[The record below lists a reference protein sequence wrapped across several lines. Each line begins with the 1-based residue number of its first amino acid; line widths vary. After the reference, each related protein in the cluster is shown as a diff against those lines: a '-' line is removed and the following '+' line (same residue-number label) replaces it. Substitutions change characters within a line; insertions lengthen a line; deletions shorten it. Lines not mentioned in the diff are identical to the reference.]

1 MLNGHPVCRRG
12 GGLMPKAR
20 RFLSI
25 CLGGTLLLS
34 GLKGIEGSF
43 EDGLRLRGVE
53 GNSED
58 PSSPATVATCQLKSS
73 NPLDKTELTLS
84 KESPTVS
91 LRCQGEQ
98 FDFVPKN
105 EKNVC
110 ISKDD
115 KATLKDCRDK
125 PGDATSDSITLEGLL
140 GTKGPIQWSGNGVA
154 DKVGNKERTLK
165 LDESQL
171 PFADKSFFVGC
182 LNTPEEEPEK
192 CKVKVSVLARESSV
206 KDNVV
211 TCAYGADSNKAS
223 PLKVDLTEAN
233 STLELFCGT
242 EGMVQPE
249 SYTSKFCEDEA
260 MKKCENNYKD
270 TLPGFEATWWMPA
283 TGGDESTRLTIP
295 ASGFPAEDQS
305 FYVGC
310 SLKSTLTKPDELPRN
325 NHVQSPSAKSSP
337 CKVLVTVKAA
347 SSDAAA
353 VYGVRAVTAP
363 LGIIALTGIFAC
375 DL

>member
-58 PSSPATVATCQLKSS
+58 PSSPATVATCQLQGDS
-73 NPLDKTELTLS
+73 PLDKTELTLS
-84 KESPTVS
+84 KESPTVTVH
-91 LRCQGEQ
+91 CKDEP
-98 FDFVPKN
+98 FEFVPQKN
-105 EKNVC
+105 TEVC
-110 ISKDD
+110 VPEEEG
-115 KATLKDCRDK
+115 ATLKDCK
-125 PGDATSDSITLEGLL
+125 ENSGKGTSMAVPLENLL

-182 LNTPEEEPEK
+182 LNTPEEEPEE

-249 SYTSKFCEDEA
+249 YYTSKFCNEEPMTNCD
-260 MKKCENNYKD
+260 KLYKD
-270 TLPGFEATWWMPA
+270 ILPGFETTWWTKA
-283 TGGDESTRLTIP
+283 NGGNESVKLTVS
-295 ASGFPAEDQS
+295 ASGFPSEDQS
-305 FYVGC
+305 FYIGC
-310 SLKSTLTKPDELPRN
+310 SLRTIQTTPGVPLR
-325 NHVQSPSAKSSP
+325 SPPVATPAASSSR
-337 CKVLVTVKAA
+337 CKLLVTVKAA
-347 SSDAAA
+347 TSDASAVPPAGAA
-353 VYGVRAVTAP
+353 ATAS
-363 LGIIALTGIFAC
+363 GIVVLTGIFAGTM
-375 DL
+375 